1 MEEVYVKQ
9 PLDFKNEKILN
20 HVYKLSK
27 VLYGLK
33 QASRAQLIGLVNFSQ
48 KMIDLS
54 FDGGSRDE
62 QMGSVASEQY
72 VLSSSVY
79 FNILVAFSC
88 FLDAESQ
95 NPHLHFFQLTRK

>member
-33 QASRAQLIGLVNFSQ
+33 QASRAQLIGLVNFS
-48 KMIDLS
+48 
-54 FDGGSRDE
+54 
-62 QMGSVASEQY
+62 
-72 VLSSSVY
+72 
-79 FNILVAFSC
+79 
-88 FLDAESQ
+88 
-95 NPHLHFFQLTRK
+95 